1 MPSAIRSLSGRAL
14 RATLVGVFVASA
26 AGAQPPSGVPD
37 IPPPGPVSAADSLSQ
52 QVGVLRSGD
61 LLRLTVYREKDLSG
75 EYLIDSRGVVQ
86 IPGVGN
92 VRVAGFDPTQVHDR
106 LVAAMRERGFE
117 RPEIAV
123 QPLVRVQVLGE
134 IRNPALYPVE
144 PGTRL
149 LQLLTIA
156 GGPSERADLRRTRV
170 VREGRAFTVDLEAGL
185 TGSAAGRVVLY
196 SNDLVVVPRKRGFT
210 RESLNVVIT
219 ATSLVVSLVT
229 LFATLGR

>member
-26 AGAQPPSGVPD
+26 AGAQPPTGVPD
-37 IPPPGPVSAADSLSQ
+37 IPAPGPVSAADSLSQ

-86 IPGVGN
+86 IPGIGN

-134 IRNPALYPVE
+134 IRAPALYPVE

-149 LQLLTIA
+149 LQLLTLA

>member
-1 MPSAIRSLSGRAL
+1 
-14 RATLVGVFVASA
+14 VFVASA